1 MTFLKKSITLLVIGL
16 GTVSYAQQM
25 PQYSQYLRNQY
36 MVNPGAAGMY
46 DFLDITIGGRMQWL
60 GFETSPRTTYLYAST
75 VLNKPKVRY
84 NPHVRTSQ
92 GVIRNPEVQTGRL
105 KHAIGGQLLADEY
118 GAYRKLSITGTYAL
132 HIPLS
137 KNYNMSFGV
146 NAGLSNNAFMQ
157 ERAIVLTEMGG
168 YSGPA
173 MTDLD
178 YQQYVLNQGNLNYL
192 DIGAGLFVYSKNLFF
207 GISAAD
213 LTKSSVSFGTGSMN
227 FDPRIHFNGTLGY
240 KFSVSDDVTLMPALL
255 AKYMA
260 PAPLSIEGSLQIEY
274 KEWLWFGLSY
284 RSSNTA
290 VAMAG
295 LNISEKFKFGY
306 SFDFSLNPIRNYSVG
321 GHEIVLG
328 LMIGR

>member
-1 MTFLKKSITLLVIGL
+1 MTFLKKSIAILAICLSTIG
-16 GTVSYAQQM
+16 YAQQI
-25 PQYSQYLRNQY
+25 PQYSQFMRNQY

-46 DFLDITIGGRMQWL
+46 DFFDVTIGGRMQWL

-75 VLNKPKVRY
+75 VLNRPKVRY
-84 NPHVRTSQ
+84 NPHIRTSQ
-92 GVIRNPEVQTGRL
+92 GIIRNPEVKTGRL

-132 HIPLS
+132 HLPLS

-146 NAGLSNNAFMQ
+146 NLGLSNNAFMQ
-157 ERAIVLTEMGG
+157 QRATVLTATSG

-173 MTDLD
+173 MTDAD
-178 YQQYVLNQGNLNYL
+178 YNQYVMNQGNLNYL
-192 DIGAGLFVYSKNLFF
+192 DIGAGLFIYSQNLFL
-207 GISAAD
+207 GVSAAD
-213 LTKSSVSFGTGSMN
+213 LTKSAVSFGTGSMN
-227 FDPRIHFNGTLGY
+227 FDPRIHINATVGY
-240 KFSVSDDVTLMPALL
+240 KFSVSDNITLMPSIL

-260 PAPLSIEGSLQIEY
+260 PSPVSLEGALQLEY

-306 SFDFSLNPIRNYSVG
+306 SYDFSLNQMRNYSVG
-321 GHEIVLG
+321 GHEIILG
-328 LMIGR
+328 LMLGR